1 MNNKKKLIILIGT
14 MTGNAELVADDI
26 VDYCSKENIETKIY
40 EMNNIKP
47 EEIKNFVDP
56 ILICTSTYGQGD
68 VPDNAKAFYNFLNK
82 KKPNLNNIKYTIFGL
97 GDKTYKE
104 TFSLVEKDLIKY
116 SLHWE
121 LKELVNHFFMM
132 LHLVHFQK
140 KMVLN
145 GLKIIYKIFYRMNI

>member
-26 VDYCSKENIETKIY
+26 VDHCSKENIETKIY
-40 EMNNIKP
+40 EMDNIKP
-47 EEIKNFVDP
+47 EKIKNLVDP

-68 VPDNAKAFYNFLNK
+68 VPDNAKALYNFLNK

-104 TFSLVEKDLIKY
+104 TFSFGGKRFDKVFSSLGAQRIGKPFFHDASSGSLPEEDGVKWFKNNIKI
-116 SLHWE
+116 L
-121 LKELVNHFFMM
+121 L
-132 LHLVHFQK
+132 
-140 KMVLN
+140 
-145 GLKIIYKIFYRMNI
+145 